1 MPEDWLP
8 DQLRT
13 CRNLLDIALLLVE
26 VDKRELLPTVLELL
40 FQEVQG
46 ILDAQCIK
54 HSSEPIE

>member
-40 FQEVQG
+40 
-46 ILDAQCIK
+46 K
-54 HSSEPIE
+54 IETDKIVEESCVIMN